1 MTDDD
6 VGPLYES
13 GRLDFAGLSPAAR
26 AALARTVG
34 DPPPPDAP
42 ADMLPDGMPNPDAL
56 VAPVEIGGMA
66 CELARRALEG
76 RAPTID
82 ISAAFPGANATGA
95 LGLVRGVVLRGSL
108 EVAAAAHFTHAYLK
122 ASGLTAS
129 EARELADLE
138 RPERVG
144 GLFDYDR
151 LTVDERLEVERLRRT
166 LVAALRLLSGG
177 ALRDVS
183 PTAPEAGV
191 RMGDVVVDLEDGGPP
206 VTLTAA
212 DNAAASVVIARH
224 LGPDAPDGT
233 RTLVFP
239 GNLTTGPHT
248 ELPTAAHAAARLTE
262 LLEKGQIPRDEW
274 AALLERQRTRA
285 DGTRA
290 PLLGEFL
297 EAHSQ
302 IHGRDWAPLHTA
314 IVHELDIRIRLEA
327 EERRA
332 AEAEAE
338 RDALAQQLEEERARK
353 RRPPALR
360 QGIGF
365 LRAIAQRATHVDEAL
380 KRGQLGKLGARLTT
394 AEAEARKL
402 FKYEPLG
409 WKERLVVH
417 ALAAIAR
424 EQGKLEAHPWA
435 LRRKPLAADDA
446 PRVRIAFPGV
456 AELARVAGYQPDAS
470 GRIPKEVRRV
480 LENALRDLTTRP
492 RWVAEPVLVPVQ
504 KGRRTELVEDV
515 RVVQTLWVEL
525 AATALTRHAEL
536 RLHPVAFASHLAS
549 YVPVGDLA
557 ARYEAARRAVG
568 GRRMLDEWATAD
580 DYLRY
585 RASVKLGDARA
596 GAVRAAKGD
605 GATPDEAAA
614 HGAAAVAAVGDSI
627 RADVSDATLRDALG
641 IAHLT
646 RDRGAAPA
654 RKRVAD
660 ALAFAQAMGTLRT
673 FTLEDGTKGPTWRLE
688 LAPPA
693 VHGAGEDAA
702 QGQLFA
708 PAAPAG
714 GTP

>member
-1 MTDDD
+1 MRDNDTPPGGSFDDARR
-6 VGPLYES
+6 
-13 GRLDFAGLSPAAR
+13 RLEWAAR
-26 AALARTVG
+26 AAERTPDPEAAARQRELLARLDAVG
-34 DPPPPDAP
+34 YRIGQGDNAAAYELPAPILHVLTGGALGAPPDA
-42 ADMLPDGMPNPDAL
+42 
-56 VAPVEIGGMA
+56 
-66 CELARRALEG
+66 
-76 RAPTID
+76 
-82 ISAAFPGANATGA
+82 
-95 LGLVRGVVLRGSL
+95 
-108 EVAAAAHFTHAYLK
+108 AAAAAADAEAEAEGSGSVAGSLFM
-122 ASGLTAS
+122 ASHVVRVGITRAAA
-129 EARELADLE
+129 ERYLADAGIPARAALE
-138 RPERVG
+138 AVRWDPAHTDG
-144 GLFDYDR
+144 GGGAVVNYDR
-151 LTVDERLEVERLRRT
+151 LTADERTALTTAGRT
-166 LVAALRLLSGG
+166 LRACGVLVYEHLK
-177 ALRDVS
+177 S
-183 PTAPEAGV
+183 PPADGRVTVDGEPVQLAPEDVAGV
-191 RMGDVVVDLEDGGPP
+191 AGLWTVEVDADGRVGKR
-206 VTLTAA
+206 L
-212 DNAAASVVIARH
+212 DGAR
-224 LGPDAPDGT
+224 GPD
-233 RTLVFP
+233 L
-239 GNLTTGPHT
+239 GPHT
-248 ELPTAAHAAARLTE
+248 RLPSAAAALPVYRALMARATLTPE
-262 LLEKGQIPRDEW
+262 E
-274 AALLERQRTRA
+274 AAAAGEAWRARALTRP

-290 PLLGEFL
+290 PSPRAWLA
-297 EAHSQ
+297 AHPDMPVS
-302 IHGRDWAPLHTA
+302 AESLVA
-314 IVHELDIRIRLEA
+314 RLEQLA
-327 EERRA
+327 RK
-332 AEAEAE
+332 EAE
-338 RDALAQQLEEERARK
+338 RDAAAAREEAKRDRERAEAAEAALEEARARK